1 MKRAGKVI
9 MNLTIDLTNIGHAS
23 SLKGMQYAGIV
34 FTMLL
39 LTACN
44 GNREG
49 ELDNYIADVH
59 NRSAK
64 PIKPIPAIKPYLR
77 YVYPEHDKD
86 PFDVSILAPVVS
98 AAEEVRH
105 IENGLQIDT
114 TRVPEFLEGFTLD
127 SLHMVGTVR
136 RQGELWALVKI
147 PTGGIQRL
155 KPGNYIGKNFGKV
168 EEVTTGKIKIKEIV
182 PNGFGGY
189 KPREN
194 AISLAS
200 EE

>member
-1 MKRAGKVI
+1 
-9 MNLTIDLTNIGHAS
+9 MNLTNIERIF
-23 SLKGMQYAGIV
+23 SLRGLRYAGIV
-34 FTMLL
+34 STMLL
-39 LTACN
+39 LAACN
-44 GNREG
+44 GDREG
-49 ELDNYIADVH
+49 ELEGYIADVH
-59 NRSAK
+59 NRAAK

-127 SLHMVGTVR
+127 SLHMVGTVHR
-136 RQGELWALVKI
+136 KGELWALVKI
-147 PTGGIQRL
+147 PAGGIQRL
-155 KPGNYIGKNFGKV
+155 KSGNYIGKNFGKV
-168 EEVTTGKIKIKEIV
+168 EEITTSRIRIKEIV

-194 AISLAS
+194 AISLSS